1 MASIRKRVLPSKMIV
16 WQVDYRDAQGKRR
29 HKQFA
34 SRKAAD
40 EWSVKARAD
49 VAAGTHVPDAASITV
64 GEAGNLWIARC
75 ELQKLERTT
84 LVAYRQHWNLHIAPF
99 VGGKKLSQFTTADAE
114 AFYERLLENGRSPDM
129 VRRVRIDFGAALSYA
144 QTKNLLVKNVI
155 KLTPFKVSKRE
166 NKRPPMP
173 TIGEVKKL
181 LAAAAWNWLALLY
194 VAIFAGLRSSEIR
207 ALPWRNVH
215 FAKAMITVDQRADR
229 WGNIGPPKSS
239 SGTRDIPMPPIA
251 IAALKEWRL
260 RCPKGPLDLV
270 FPTRRGTVQSHS
282 NIMSRFFRPL
292 QIKAGVIKAAQH
304 APLASDNKKIIKAK
318 YGLHALRHFCASLW
332 IDADCSA
339 KKVQTLMG
347 HASIT
352 QTYDTYGYLFDR
364 RERDQQVSVNI
375 QKRVIG

>member
-1 MASIRKRVLPSKMIV
+1 MCAK
-16 WQVDYRDAQGKRR
+16 
-29 HKQFA
+29 
-34 SRKAAD
+34 
-40 EWSVKARAD
+40 
-49 VAAGTHVPDAASITV
+49 TV
-64 GEAGNLWIARC
+64 GMVNVADRRG
-75 ELQKLERTT
+75 T
-84 LVAYRQHWNLHIAPF
+84 LRVHSVDLHIKPF

-114 AFYERLLENGRSPDM
+114 AFYETLLENGRSPDM

-144 QTKNLLVKNVI
+144 QTKNLVVKNVI

-181 LAAAAWNWLALLY
+181 LAAAARNWLAFLY
-194 VAIFAGLRSSEIR
+194 VAIFAGLRSSELR

-215 FAKAMITVDQRADR
+215 FAKSMIIVDQRADR

-239 SGTRDIPMPPIA
+239 SGTRDITMPPIA
-251 IAALKEWRL
+251 IAALKEWKL
-260 RCPKGPLDLV
+260 RCPNGPLDLV
-270 FPTRRGTVQSHS
+270 FPTQRGTVQSHS

-292 QIKAGVIKAAQH
+292 QIKAGVIKAAQR
-304 APLASDNKKIIKAK
+304 APLASNNKKKIKAK

-364 RERDQQVSVNI
+364 RERDRQVSVNI